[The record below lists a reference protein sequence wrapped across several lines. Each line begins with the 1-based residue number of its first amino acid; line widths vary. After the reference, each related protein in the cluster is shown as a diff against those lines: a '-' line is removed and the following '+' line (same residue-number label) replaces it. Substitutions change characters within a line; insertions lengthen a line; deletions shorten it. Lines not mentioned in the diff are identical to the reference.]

1 LRCTYAGG
9 VGATVPENQPSVLGK
24 ATQKRTAGKALK
36 REHYGKISSLHVST
50 CEHSLLDFPGKREI
64 RPRGGPSAA
73 FAKIF
78 QESIASSRIP
88 RAATLSPTKQ
98 IPTGGIK
105 SPQKATAAATLLL
118 KKKSENKKSNEK

>member
-50 CEHSLLDFPGKREI
+50 CEHSLLDFPEIQKFVRGVVHLQLSRKQFTNLSLQREVHEQQLCH
-64 RPRGGPSAA
+64 RLSEFPL
-73 FAKIF
+73 
-78 QESIASSRIP
+78 QE
-88 RAATLSPTKQ
+88 
-98 IPTGGIK
+98 
-105 SPQKATAAATLLL
+105 
-118 KKKSENKKSNEK
+118 